1 MSKSV
6 KFKFENLNYQDEAV
20 DSIVSLFSDVDKSID
35 NSVYTGTIN
44 AIREKLQGE
53 IVDRRNIQISNGK
66 KLRDNLRKIQSKNG
80 LILNDEVE
88 TDNNTLTFTIE
99 METGTGKTYVYLKTI
114 LELYKKYDGKFK
126 KFIIVVPT
134 VPIRMGVEKSI
145 EMLKEHFSEQFN
157 GLDISKHIFIYNSKL
172 KDVAESVR
180 SKFIDSQD
188 LSILVMNTQAFNKDT
203 NVLRNIDHEKNVEN
217 MSVWDEIR
225 QLHPVVIID
234 EPQKFDGGKNSKKR
248 TSSLSAIDEIQ
259 PTFTLRYSATHNE
272 IINPTYKLDSYAA
285 YRDKLVK
292 RIKVKTVN
300 KLVPTDFPYIR
311 YLEFTKD
318 LYAKIEIFYAEQ
330 GKEITKKTFK
340 VRQDSNGNIY
350 ELSGDLPQYINFRI
364 AENPFKGKSLKIETK
379 DRLVEINEGD
389 CLSPFSEKENVRIQM
404 K

>member
-20 DSIVSLFSDVDKSID
+20 DSIVSLFSDVDKTID
-35 NSVYTGTIN
+35 NSVYYGTIN

-134 VPIRMGVEKSI
+134 VPIRMGVEKSVK
-145 EMLKEHFSEQFN
+145 MLKEHFKKETKK
-157 GLDISKHIFIYNSKL
+157 GIDISKHIISYDSKL

-180 SKFIDSQD
+180 RKFIDSQE

-203 NVLRNIDHEKNVEN
+203 NILRNTDHEKNTEN
-217 MSVWDEIR
+217 ISVWDEIR

-311 YLEFTKD
+311 YLEFTKIFMQKLKFFILKKERKLLRKLLRLD
-318 LYAKIEIFYAEQ
+318 KIVMEIYLSYQEICLNIEILE
-330 GKEITKKTFK
+330 
-340 VRQDSNGNIY
+340 
-350 ELSGDLPQYINFRI
+350 
-364 AENPFKGKSLKIETK
+364 
-379 DRLVEINEGD
+379 
-389 CLSPFSEKENVRIQM
+389 
-404 K
+404 